1 MPECK
6 RVRFGVK
13 YGKFVLVYER
23 IVEKLEP
30 AKQLKDTKPK
40 LIIKHVDIYT

>member
-6 RVRFGVK
+6 TIRFGVK

-23 IVEKLEP
+23 IVEKPEP
-30 AKQLKDTKPK
+30 IKQLKDTKPK
-40 LIIKHVDIYT
+40 LLIKSIDTYA

>member
-6 RVRFGVK
+6 TVRFGVK

-30 AKQLKDTKPK
+30 VKQLKDAKPQLLTKS
-40 LIIKHVDIYT
+40 IDTYA